1 MKITKSRLKQ
11 VIKEEIEI
19 FNEET
24 TVMNIAL
31 DIAGLVPG
39 LGEPAD
45 FINGIDYAMK
55 GDYLFSA
62 LSFISMIPE
71 LGDAIGKGGKIAIGL
86 SKLGKHG
93 KAATKAGQKA
103 TSAKKFQQ
111 ASTTIKKMKTLLRGK
126 KVLINSV
133 FDKLEQSENEELQK
147 HLPKVREA
155 LDIFIGQEEL
165 NELGG
170 LAGGLGAV
178 AGRAGQEAD
187 SPDHS
192 LSGPEQIAEDSLV
205 GLLVDL
211 NETLEQWEQKEYPSD
226 EIRYNSYFQDIQKLV
241 EDYDPCVHVGQK
253 CDQAHPNQSHEE
265 CIEVTIND
273 GLQEAKRGNK

>member
-1 MKITKSRLKQ
+1 MKISKWRLKEI
-11 VIKEEIEI
+11 IK
-19 FNEET
+19 
-24 TVMNIAL
+24 
-31 DIAGLVPG
+31 
-39 LGEPAD
+39 
-45 FINGIDYAMK
+45 
-55 GDYLFSA
+55 
-62 LSFISMIPE
+62 
-71 LGDAIGKGGKIAIGL
+71 
-86 SKLGKHG
+86 
-93 KAATKAGQKA
+93 
-103 TSAKKFQQ
+103 
-111 ASTTIKKMKTLLRGK
+111 
-126 KVLINSV
+126 
-133 FDKLEQSENEELQK
+133 
-147 HLPKVREA
+147 
-155 LDIFIGQEEL
+155 EEL

-170 LAGGLGAV
+170 VAGNFGGVASALGAV

-265 CIEVTIND
+265 CIEITIND
-273 GLQEAKRGNK
+273 GLQEAKGGNK